1 MEREVAERI
10 MHGAAAGTDPA
21 EQLRLGCVAFL
32 DLATDP
38 AVQRVVLIDAPAVL
52 GWRAWRGVE
61 AVYGLGLVRDGLQTA
76 MDAGQI
82 RAQPVTPLDHL
93 VLAAVNEAALYIA
106 GAADPIAA
114 RAEMGTVVDVMLARL

>member
-1 MEREVAERI
+1 MERDIAERI
-10 MHGAAAGTDPA
+10 TLAAAAATDPA
-21 EQLRLGCVAFL
+21 AQLRLGCVAFL

-52 GWRAWRGVE
+52 GWKAWREVE

-82 RAQPVTPLDHL
+82 RAQPVTHSPTWSW
-93 VLAAVNEAALYIA
+93 
-106 GAADPIAA
+106 P
-114 RAEMGTVVDVMLARL
+114 R